1 MPLVISNLRGGNT
14 HTNKHTSILTF
25 IDKAVP
31 RYQVVPNLK
40 IHDRIWAQPAS
51 THIIARQLSLLYDN
65 YIHIHIN

>member
-14 HTNKHTSILTF
+14 HTNKHTGILTF
-25 IDKAVP
+25 IAKGIL
-31 RYQVVPNLK
+31 RNQVAPDLK

-65 YIHIHIN
+65 YIYIHIN